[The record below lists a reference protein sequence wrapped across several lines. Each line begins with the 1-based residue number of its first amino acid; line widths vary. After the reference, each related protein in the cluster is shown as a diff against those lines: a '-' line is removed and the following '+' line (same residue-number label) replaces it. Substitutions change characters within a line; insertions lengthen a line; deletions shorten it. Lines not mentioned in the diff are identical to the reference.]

1 MTDLTAVRDWLDR
14 YIAAWRTY
22 DPDAIG
28 SLFTDDATYRY
39 RPFDEPV
46 RGRQAIVA
54 SWLEQPDDPGTW
66 QIECEPLA
74 VNGDLA
80 VARCLTTYGPPDGE
94 PVDRYSNIWVIRLT
108 DDGRASDFTEWW
120 MQPRRTEAG

>member
-1 MTDLTAVRDWLDR
+1 MTDLSAVRDWLDR

-22 DPDAIG
+22 DPEAIG

-46 RGRQAIVA
+46 RSRQAIVA
-54 SWLEQPDDPGTW
+54 SWLEEPDDPVTW

-80 VARCLTTYGPPDGE
+80 VARCLTTYGPPGEE